1 MSAIA
6 ATSPVSAA
14 TGGQAAAWRD
24 VTVELPHLTPVP
36 TRIYG
41 QRKRG
46 QAQPLVV
53 HFHGGAFVAGGLD
66 NGRNFA
72 GLLADSGAIVVS
84 IAYPLAPA
92 HPFPQA
98 IDVGYGVL
106 EWAWKQRA
114 KLAGTGAPVFL
125 AGEEAGGNLAAAV
138 AVIAR
143 DRFHPP
149 LSGQILISPML
160 DPCVGTP
167 SLREAAGASTQCKW
181 ADGWRNY
188 LRCPQDS
195 THPYAV
201 PGGST
206 RLTGIAP
213 TLVLTSSDD
222 PMRDEARSYAG
233 KLKAAGVPV
242 TFEELTPAT
251 GWPDS
256 LVSTQPMECACAAM
270 VRPSLQ
276 AFFAAA
282 MPPPAAAARPA
293 S

>member
-1 MSAIA
+1 MCATTV
-6 ATSPVSAA
+6 TSPVTAA
-14 TGGQAAAWRD
+14 SLAWRD
-24 VTVELPHLTPVP
+24 VTVTLPGLAPVP

-41 QRKRG
+41 EHKRG
-46 QAQPLVV
+46 QVQPLVV
-53 HFHGGAFVAGGLD
+53 HFHGGAFVAGGLE
-66 NGRNFA
+66 NGRNCA
-72 GLLADSGAIVVS
+72 SVLASSGAIVVS

-106 EWAWKQRA
+106 EWAYKQRS
-114 KLAGTGAPVFL
+114 KLAGAGAPVFL

-138 AVIAR
+138 TAIAR
-143 DRFHPP
+143 DRHHPP
-149 LSGQILISPML
+149 IAGQVLISPML

-181 ADGWRNY
+181 AEGWRKY

-201 PGGST
+201 PGGSM
-206 RLTGIAP
+206 RLGGIAP
-213 TLVLTSSDD
+213 TLVLTSRDD
-222 PMRDEARSYAG
+222 PMRDEARTYAS
-233 KLKAAGVPV
+233 KLQAAGVPV
-242 TFEELTPAT
+242 TFHELTPPT

-256 LVSTQPMECACAAM
+256 LVSTQPMESACAAM
-270 VRPSLQ
+270 VRPPVQ

-282 MPPPAAAARPA
+282 MSAAGADARPA
-293 S
+293 GDTD